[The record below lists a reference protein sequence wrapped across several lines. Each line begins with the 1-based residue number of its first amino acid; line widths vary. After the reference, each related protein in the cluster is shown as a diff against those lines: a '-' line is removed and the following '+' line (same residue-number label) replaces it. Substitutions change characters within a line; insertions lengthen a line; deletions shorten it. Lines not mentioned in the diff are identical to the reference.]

1 MAKSMDY
8 LVLALGIATVLFAC
22 GVLLTKD
29 NLYAALYM
37 SATLILVATMYT
49 VYGIYSVFVLITFIF
64 VGAIGIITIALA
76 ATYRFIPARKVN
88 IYWIIPIAIVTAIMA
103 YTYYLYAYQMS
114 ATIVRGCDLTTFPAI
129 YLLMVVFLV
138 SLMALL
144 MLSAIKLVRGE
155 GS

>member
-1 MAKSMDY
+1 MDY
-8 LVLALGIATVLFAC
+8 LVLTLGIATVLFAC
-22 GVLLTKD
+22 GVLLTRD
-29 NLYAALYM
+29 NLYASLYM
-37 SATLILVATMYT
+37 SVTLILIATIYT
-49 VYGIYSVFVLITFIF
+49 VYSIQSVFVLITFIF

-76 ATYRFIPARKVN
+76 ATYRFIPARKISV
-88 IYWIIPIAIVTAIMA
+88 YWLIPIAIVTAIVA
-103 YTYYLYAYQMS
+103 YTYYLYSGQIG
-114 ATIVRGCDLTTFPAI
+114 IVFIKEHSFASFPTE

>member
-1 MAKSMDY
+1 MDY
-8 LVLALGIATVLFAC
+8 LVLTLGIATVLFAC
-22 GVLLTKD
+22 GVLLSRD
-29 NLYAALYM
+29 NLYASLYM
-37 SATLILVATMYT
+37 SVTLILIATIYT
-49 VYGIYSVFVLITFIF
+49 VYSIQSVFVLITFIF

-76 ATYRFIPARKVN
+76 ATYRFIPARKISV
-88 IYWIIPIAIVTAIMA
+88 YWLIPIAIVTAIVA
-103 YTYYLYAYQMS
+103 YTYYLYSDQIG
-114 ATIVRGCDLTTFPAI
+114 IVFIKEHSFASFPTE

>member
-1 MAKSMDY
+1 MDY
-8 LVLALGIATVLFAC
+8 LVLTLGIATVLFAC
-22 GVLLTKD
+22 GVLLSRD
-29 NLYAALYM
+29 NLYASLYM
-37 SATLILVATMYT
+37 SVTLILIATIYT
-49 VYGIYSVFVLITFIF
+49 VYSIQSVFVLITFIF

-76 ATYRFIPARKVN
+76 ATYRFIPARKISV
-88 IYWIIPIAIVTAIMA
+88 YWLIPIAIVTAIVA
-103 YTYYLYAYQMS
+103 YTYYLYSGQIG
-114 ATIVRGCDLTTFPAI
+114 IVFIKEHSFASFPTE